1 MFFWGLLKP
10 HNIDSL
16 NNSTMSFEA
25 ATMLEYIIGA
35 GITAAVGT
43 QPSQNLN
50 FSLPYFE
57 G

>member
-16 NNSTMSFEA
+16 NNSTMSFVA

-35 GITAAVGT
+35 RITATVGT
-43 QPSQNLN
+43 QPSQNES
-50 FSLPYFE
+50 FSQPDFE

>member
-10 HNIDSL
+10 YTIDSL
-16 NNSTMSFEA
+16 NNSTMSFVA
-25 ATMLEYIIGA
+25 ATMLAYIIGA
-35 GITAAVGT
+35 RITAAVGT